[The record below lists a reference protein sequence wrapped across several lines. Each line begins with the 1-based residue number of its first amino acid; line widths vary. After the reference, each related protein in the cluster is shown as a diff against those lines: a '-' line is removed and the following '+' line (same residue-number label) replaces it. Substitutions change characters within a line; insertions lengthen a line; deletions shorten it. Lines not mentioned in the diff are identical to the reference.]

1 MSTADL
7 IRDARPSPIR
17 PLWCQRGSTNSLSTL
32 LENGDVGAAAA
43 LLDRHAEERG
53 ASIVEVCRV
62 TQGSREAIYAR
73 VEPKEPPKA
82 NPT

>member
-1 MSTADL
+1 MTTADL
-7 IRDARPSPIR
+7 LRNARPSPIR

-32 LENGDVGAAAA
+32 STLIENGDVGAAAA

-53 ASIVEVCRV
+53 AVIVEVCRV
-62 TQGSREAIYAR
+62 IQGSREAAYAR
-73 VEPKEPPKA
+73 IEPKA